1 MGAYLHLGIV
11 TKFEVNK
18 GKEEK
23 NLPLEFY
30 NVEEKGNLLSYKLK
44 KEILNKESLF
54 KFLEEEYSKFDAYDK
69 EKALSKVES
78 SEDIDSLIEDLK
90 EDGLS
95 SLYILEDMMYG
106 AEIEMICYLSDGKFS
121 METYDNTLNYSLQA
135 IRKSSDNELI
145 KTVDFWIM

>member
-54 KFLEEEYSKFDAYDK
+54 KFLKEEYSKFDAYDK